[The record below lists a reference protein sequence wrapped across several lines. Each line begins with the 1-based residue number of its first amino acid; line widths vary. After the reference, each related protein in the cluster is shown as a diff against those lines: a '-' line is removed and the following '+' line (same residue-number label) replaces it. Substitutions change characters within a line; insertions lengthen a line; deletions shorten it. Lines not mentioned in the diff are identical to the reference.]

1 MPIPATSE
9 LPKPKDWNEFEDIV
23 WEIYTREWQ
32 DSYAARY
39 GRSGQVQ
46 HGIDIYGK
54 PKDSNCC
61 IAIQCKRY
69 KNGKLTNTDIE
80 KEVNKTQSFT
90 SEIKEYIIA
99 TTESRDTKLQD
110 YLQELN
116 NKRNLENKFLIYIV
130 FWEDI
135 CNKLATPSNS
145 DLLKKYYSVWEE
157 VYKNKNNL
165 SLAEAKKNY
174 LKKLRHIFNHINLAG
189 IDVKGENTHQ
199 SGKLANIFVAPNLEE
214 EILDNS
220 YNKFNKNENN
230 KTQQEEIQQ
239 RTILA
244 TGLFKERQSKRA
256 LILGTPGSGKTAL
269 ISYFLLSLCGNK
281 LNEVADVQKT
291 EKKTELSNDSDDF
304 LEIINWING
313 KLEPINIGLSN
324 EIDWLPIVIRIR
336 ELALH
341 SNMSILDFARY
352 RYCADL
358 PNSNEFF
365 EYWLREG
372 RGVIFFDGLDEV
384 GTEKQARIVE
394 QIKLF
399 LETYPQNRVIITSRP
414 IGNPGRY
421 FSTKEFPHYHI
432 QPFHKNQ
439 IIVFINRWYESIFSE
454 KSQAIVHQSNLRQA
468 IFDNARLKQLASNP
482 LLLTIILLI
491 HREQKQLPKR
501 RNELYDCAIN
511 TLLDSW
517 DKHKEI
523 RNHEILQYLVVDDL
537 RWLMARLAYWIHTQG
552 GLDEQEGGILIE
564 RDTLLEKLCEYIQ
577 DITGIKYHRAEAEA
591 KRFLDKIIGDRA
603 GLISNQSDNL
613 YGFVHKTFQEYLT
626 AEDIYNRAKEQLTLE
641 PILSAIKLHLH
652 EPHWNEVIFLLV
664 AKLKQ
669 KDAIQT
675 MQAILENNS
684 EYEQWLHRDLL
695 FAGRCLTE
703 NLKQWKQGVENID
716 LVKNILNQIIKLKS
730 TNDFPIPME
739 ARKNI
744 RDILLNLSGTIFENK
759 LLRIL
764 NQYASKN
771 NQKADLIYRLA
782 LGGHEEAVDDVLQ
795 LLKNKHTY
803 KSTIE
808 TIRNAFKYSNISD
821 FLIQNF
827 SSNFHGE
834 IGIAEALNMLGYHDD
849 YVSDTLNYYGYD
861 KYYNDMAYEEFQ
873 KQQIEEAQSVYSKI
887 KALFSDLTN
896 NPNYEAGINEL
907 INWLGYE
914 DYGVN
919 EYVAKELGK
928 FSDVYSEIEIKLLE
942 EFKGKS
948 SDEYFH
954 VVLALGYL
962 RKPSENVI
970 TILISLL
977 HNDENIFVC
986 ANAAKALSQLNISH
1000 DVVKSELLKSLK
1012 DVRLFDSS
1020 QPYSFP
1026 GNLYEEALYFNS
1038 EVFKA
1043 LVQLSK
1049 TSNAVAPTLAQ
1060 WIEENQDKED
1070 IRCAVNALWQIVE
1083 GSTIKDKDLR

>member
-1 MPIPATSE
+1 MPSPATSE
-9 LPKPKDWNEFEDIV
+9 LPIPKDWNEFEDIV
-23 WEIYTREWQ
+23 WEIYTKKWQ
-32 DSYAARY
+32 GSHVKRY
-39 GRSGQVQ
+39 GRSGQQQ

-54 PKDSNCC
+54 PSDSNCY

-69 KNGKLTNTDIE
+69 KNGKLTTKDIE
-80 KEVNKTQSFT
+80 EEIKKTQSFT
-90 SEIKEYIIA
+90 SEIEEYIIA

-110 YLQELN
+110 YVRELN
-116 NKRNLENKFLIYIV
+116 NKTQSENKFLVDIV

-135 CNKLATPSNS
+135 CKELTNPSNY
-145 DLLKKYYSVWEE
+145 DLLRKYYPGWEE
-157 VYKNKNNL
+157 VYKNKNYV

-174 LKKLRHIFNHINLAG
+174 LKKLTHIFNHVNLAG
-189 IDVKGENTHQ
+189 IDVEGENTHQ
-199 SGKLANIFVAPNLEE
+199 SGKLANIFVAPNLKE
-214 EILDNS
+214 EILDDF
-220 YNKFNKNENN
+220 YQKLKKNENK
-230 KTQQEEIQQ
+230 KTQQEERKQ

-244 TGLFKERQSKRA
+244 TKLFKEQQSKTA
-256 LILGTPGSGKTAL
+256 LILGVPGSGKTAL
-269 ISYFLLSLCGNK
+269 ISYFVLSLCGNK
-281 LNEVADVQKT
+281 LNEVADV
-291 EKKTELSNDSDDF
+291 KKIEEQTELSNDSDDF
-304 LEIINWING
+304 LETINWIDG
-313 KLEPINIGLSN
+313 KFEPINIGLSN

-341 SNMSILDFARY
+341 SNISILDFARY

-365 EYWLREG
+365 ENWLREG
-372 RGVIFFDGLDEV
+372 RGIIFFDGLDEV
-384 GTEKQARIVE
+384 GTEKQAKIIE

-399 LETYPQNRVIITSRP
+399 LDTYPQNRVIITSRP

-421 FSTKEFPHYHI
+421 FSTNEFPHYHI
-432 QPFHKNQ
+432 QPFQKDE
-439 IIVFINRWYESIFSE
+439 IIVFIIRWYESIFSD
-454 KSQAIVHQSNLRQA
+454 KSQATVHQNNLRQA
-468 IFDNARLKQLASNP
+468 IFDNPRLEQLASNP
-482 LLLTIILLI
+482 LLLTIILLL

-537 RWLMARLAYWIHTQG
+537 RWLMARLAYWVHTQG

-577 DITGIKYHRAEAEA
+577 DITEIKYHRAEAEA
-591 KRFLDKIIGDRA
+591 KRFLDKIVGDRA

-626 AEDIYNRAKEQLTLE
+626 AEDIYNRAKEERKLE

-669 KDAIQT
+669 KDAIQA
-675 MQAILENNS
+675 MQAILEHDS
-684 EYEQWLHRDLL
+684 EYERWLHRDLL

-703 NLKQWKQGVENID
+703 NLKQWEQGVENID
-716 LVKNILNQIIKLKS
+716 LVKNILNQIVKLGA
-730 TNDFPIPME
+730 TNDFPIPRE

-744 RDILLNLSGTIFENK
+744 SDILLNLSGTIFENK

-764 NQYASKN
+764 NQYASQN
-771 NQKADLIYRLA
+771 NQKAGLIYRLA
-782 LGGHEEAVDDVLQ
+782 LGGHEEAIDDVLQ
-795 LLKNKHTY
+795 LLKTEHTY
-803 KSTIE
+803 KRAIE
-808 TIRNAFKYSNISD
+808 IIKNALKYSNISD
-821 FLIQNF
+821 FFIQNF
-827 SSNFHGE
+827 RSNFHGE
-834 IGIAEALNMLGYHDD
+834 IEIAEALNMLGYRDD
-849 YVSDTLNYYGYD
+849 YVDHVLNVDGYD
-861 KYYNDMAYEEFQ
+861 QYYEDMASEKFQ
-873 KQQIEEAQSVYSKI
+873 QQQIEEAQSVYSEIDVLLSK
-887 KALFSDLTN
+887 LEN
-896 NPNYEAGINEL
+896 NSNYEAVINEL

-928 FSDVYSEIEIKLLE
+928 FSDVYSEIEIKLME

-970 TILISLL
+970 TILTSLL
-977 HNDENIFVC
+977 HNNENIFVR
-986 ANAAKALSQLNISH
+986 ANAAKALSQLNIYH
-1000 DVVKSELLKSLK
+1000 DVVMSELLKSLK
-1012 DVRLFDSS
+1012 DVSLFDSS
-1020 QPYSFP
+1020 RPYIFP
-1026 GNLYEEALYFNS
+1026 GNPYEEALYFNS

-1049 TSNAVAPTLAQ
+1049 TSDTVAPTLAQ

-1070 IRCAVNALWQIVE
+1070 IRCAVDALWEIVE
-1083 GSTIKDKDLR
+1083 GSPVKDLH

>member
-9 LPKPKDWNEFEDIV
+9 FPKPKDWNEFEDIV
-23 WEIYTREWQ
+23 WEIYTRKWQ
-32 DSYAARY
+32 SSHTKRY

-54 PKDSNCC
+54 PKDSNCY

-90 SEIKEYIIA
+90 SEIEEYIIA

-110 YLQELN
+110 YLRELN
-116 NKRNLENKFLIYIV
+116 NKRKSENNFLIDIV

-135 CNKLATPSNS
+135 CKELTNPSNY
-145 DLLKKYYSVWEE
+145 DLVRKYYSGWEE
-157 VYKNKNNL
+157 VYKNKNQV

-174 LKKLRHIFNHINLAG
+174 LNKLRHIFNHVNLAG
-189 IDVKGENTHQ
+189 IDVEGENTHQ

-214 EILDNS
+214 EIFDDS
-220 YNKFNKNENN
+220 YQKLKKNENK
-230 KTQQEEIQQ
+230 KTQQEKVKQ
-239 RTILA
+239 RTVLV
-244 TGLFKERQSKRA
+244 TKLFKEQQSKRA
-256 LILGTPGSGKTAL
+256 LILGVPGSGKTAL
-269 ISYFLLSLCGNK
+269 ISYFLISLCGNK
-281 LNEVADVQKT
+281 LNEVTDIQKT
-291 EKKTELSNDSDDF
+291 KEQTELSNESDEF
-304 LEIINWING
+304 EGIINWTYG
-313 KLEPINIGLSN
+313 KNEPLNIGLSN

-341 SNMSILDFARY
+341 SNLSILDFARY

-365 EYWLREG
+365 ENWLRKG

-439 IIVFINRWYESIFSE
+439 IIIFIRRWYESIFSE

-491 HREQKQLPKR
+491 HCEQKQLPKR

-523 RNHEILQYLVVDDL
+523 RNHEVLQYLVVDDL

-564 RDTLLEKLCEYIQ
+564 RDTLIEKLCRYIQ
-577 DITGIKYHRAEAEA
+577 DIAGVKYHRAEAEA
-591 KRFLDKIIGDRA
+591 KRFLDNIVGDRA

-626 AEDIYNRAKEQLTLE
+626 AEDIYNRAKEQRTLE
-641 PILSAIKLHLH
+641 PILSAIELHLH
-652 EPHWNEVIFLLV
+652 EPHWDEVIFLLV

-669 KDAIQT
+669 KDAIQA
-675 MQAILENNS
+675 MQAILEHKS
-684 EYEQWLHRDLL
+684 EYERWLHRDLL

-703 NLKQWKQGVENID
+703 NLKQWEQKAENID
-716 LVKNILNQIIKLKS
+716 LVKNILNQIFQLKA
-730 TNDFPIPME
+730 TNSLPIPSE
-739 ARKNI
+739 VRKNI
-744 RDILLNLSGTIFENK
+744 SDILLNLSGTIFENK

-764 NQYASKN
+764 NQYALKN
-771 NQKADLIYRLA
+771 NQQVDLIYRLA
-782 LGGHEEAVDDVLQ
+782 LGGHVEAVDDVLQ

-803 KSTIE
+803 KRAIE
-808 TIRNAFKYSNISD
+808 IITNSLKYSNISD
-821 FLIQNF
+821 FLIQNL
-827 SSNFHGE
+827 SKNFHGE
-834 IGIAEALNMLGYHDD
+834 IGIAEALNMLGYRDD
-849 YVSDTLNYYGYD
+849 YVSYTLNDYYQDQYYD
-861 KYYNDMAYEEFQ
+861 DMAYEEF
-873 KQQIEEAQSVYSKI
+873 KKREIEEAESIYSSIDVLLSNLK
-887 KALFSDLTN
+887 N
-896 NPNYEAGINEL
+896 NYNYEAAINEL

-914 DYGVN
+914 EYNVN

-954 VVLALGYL
+954 MVLALGYL

-977 HNDENIFVC
+977 HNDENVFVR

-1000 DVVKSELLKSLK
+1000 DVKSELFKSLK

-1020 QPYSFP
+1020 EPYSFP
-1026 GNLYEEALYFNS
+1026 GNPYEEALYFNS
-1038 EVFKA
+1038 QVFKA
-1043 LVQLSK
+1043 LVKLSK
-1049 TSNAVAPTLAQ
+1049 TSDTVAPTLAQ

-1070 IRCAVNALWQIVE
+1070 IQYGVNALWEIVE
-1083 GSTIKDKDLR
+1083 GSTLKDKDLQ

>member
-1 MPIPATSE
+1 MPSPATSE
-9 LPKPKDWNEFEDIV
+9 LLKPNDWNEFEDIV
-23 WEIYTREWQ
+23 WEIYTRKWQ
-32 DSYAARY
+32 DSRAKRY
-39 GRSGQVQ
+39 GRSGQQQ
-46 HGIDIYGK
+46 HGVDIYGK
-54 PKDSNCC
+54 PKDSNSY

-69 KNGKLTNTDIE
+69 KNDKLTTKNIDEEI
-80 KEVNKTQSFT
+80 KKTQSFT
-90 SEIKEYIIA
+90 SEIEEYIIA

-110 YLQELN
+110 YVRELN
-116 NKRNLENKFLIYIV
+116 NKPKSEKKFIVDIV

-135 CNKLATPSNS
+135 CNDLVTPSNF
-145 DLLKKYYSVWEE
+145 DLLRKYYSGWEE
-157 VYKNKNNL
+157 VYKNKNYV
-165 SLAEAKKNY
+165 SLADAKRNY
-174 LKKLRHIFNHINLAG
+174 LKKLRHIFNHVNFTG
-189 IDVKGENTHQ
+189 IDVEGENAHQ
-199 SGKLANIFVAPNLEE
+199 SGNLANIFVAPNLEE
-214 EILDNS
+214 KILDDF
-220 YNKFNKNENN
+220 YQKFNKNENN
-230 KTQQEEIQQ
+230 KTQQEETQQ

-244 TGLFKERQSKRA
+244 TRLFKEEQSKIA
-256 LILGTPGSGKTAL
+256 LILGVPGSGKTAL
-269 ISYFLLSLCGNK
+269 ISYFVLSLCGSA
-281 LNEVADVQKT
+281 LDEVADIQKI
-291 EKKTELSNDSDDF
+291 EEKTELSNDNDDF
-304 LEIINWING
+304 LETINWIDG

-324 EIDWLPIVIRIR
+324 GIDWLPIVIRIR
-336 ELALH
+336 ELALY
-341 SNMSILDFARY
+341 SNMSIIDFAQH

-365 EYWLREG
+365 DNWLRKG

-384 GTEKQARIVE
+384 GTEKQAKIVE

-399 LETYPQNRVIITSRP
+399 LDTYPQNRVIITSRP
-414 IGNPGRY
+414 IRNLGRY
-421 FSTKEFPHYHI
+421 FFNKEFPHYHI
-432 QPFHKNQ
+432 QPFDKGQ
-439 IIVFINRWYESIFSE
+439 IIVFINRWYESIFSD
-454 KSQAIVHQSNLRQA
+454 KSQVTVHESNLRQA
-468 IFDNARLKQLASNP
+468 IFDNARLEQLASNP

-523 RNHEILQYLVVDDL
+523 NNHEILQYLVVDDL

-591 KRFLDKIIGDRA
+591 KRFLDKIVGDRA

-626 AEDIYNRAKEQLTLE
+626 AEDIYNRAKEQRTLE
-641 PILSAIKLHLH
+641 PILNVIELHLH
-652 EPHWNEVIFLLV
+652 EPYWNEVIFLLV

-669 KDAIQT
+669 KDVIQA
-675 MQAILENNS
+675 MQAILEHNS
-684 EYEQWLHRDLL
+684 EYERWLHRDLL

-703 NLKQWKQGVENID
+703 NLKQWKQGVENIG
-716 LVKNILNQIIKLKS
+716 LVKNLLNQIVKLKT
-730 TNDFPIPME
+730 TNDFPIPSE

-744 RDILLNLSGTIFENK
+744 SDILLNLSGTIFENK

-771 NQKADLIYRLA
+771 NQKVGLIYRLV
-782 LGGHEEAVDDVLQ
+782 LGEHEEAVDDVLQ
-795 LLKNKHTY
+795 LLKTEHTY
-803 KSTIE
+803 KQAIE
-808 TIRNAFKYSNISD
+808 MIKNALKYSNISD

-834 IGIAEALNMLGYHDD
+834 IGISEALNMLGYCDD
-849 YVSDTLNYYGYD
+849 YVDYVLYVDSYD
-861 KYYNDMAYEEFQ
+861 KCCDNMAYEEFQ
-873 KQQIEEAQSVYSKI
+873 KREMEEAQSIYSEIDVLLSK
-887 KALFSDLTN
+887 LEN
-896 NPNYEAGINEL
+896 NSNCEAVINEL

-919 EYVAKELGK
+919 KYVAKELGK

-970 TILISLL
+970 TILTSLL
-977 HNDENIFVC
+977 HNDENIFVR
-986 ANAAKALSQLNISH
+986 ANAAKALSQLNIYH
-1000 DVVKSELLKSLK
+1000 DVVMSELLKSLK
-1012 DVRLFDSS
+1012 DVSLFDSS
-1020 QPYSFP
+1020 RPYIFP
-1026 GNLYEEALYFNS
+1026 GNPYKEALYFNS

-1049 TSNAVAPTLAQ
+1049 TSDIVAPTLAQ

-1070 IRCAVNALWQIVE
+1070 IKCAVDALWEIVE
-1083 GSTIKDKDLR
+1083 GLPVKDLQ

>member
-1 MPIPATSE
+1 MPSPATSE

-23 WEIYTREWQ
+23 WEIYTRKWQ
-32 DSYAARY
+32 GSHVERY
-39 GRSGQVQ
+39 GRSGQQQ
-46 HGIDIYGK
+46 HGIDIYVK
-54 PKDSNCC
+54 PKNSNCC

-69 KNGKLTNTDIE
+69 KNGKLTNKDIE
-80 KEVNKTQSFT
+80 EEIKKTRSFT
-90 SEIKEYIIA
+90 SEIEEYIIA

-110 YLQELN
+110 YVRELN
-116 NKRNLENKFLIYIV
+116 KKRKSENKFIVDIV

-135 CNKLATPSNS
+135 CSDLVTHSNF
-145 DLLKKYYSVWEE
+145 DLLKKYYSGWEE
-157 VYKNKNNL
+157 VYKNQNYV

-174 LKKLRHIFNHINLAG
+174 LKKLRHIFNYVNLAG
-189 IDVKGENTHQ
+189 IDVEGENTHQ
-199 SGKLANIFVAPNLEE
+199 SGKLANIFVAPSLEFDDFYQK
-214 EILDNS
+214 L
-220 YNKFNKNENN
+220 KKNENN
-230 KTQQEEIQQ
+230 KTQQEEVKQ
-239 RTILA
+239 RKVLA
-244 TGLFKERQSKRA
+244 TKLFKEQQSKTA
-256 LILGTPGSGKTAL
+256 LILGVPGSGKTAL
-269 ISYFLLSLCGNK
+269 ISYFVLSLCGST
-281 LNEVADVQKT
+281 LDEVADIQKI
-291 EKKTELSNDSDDF
+291 EKQTELSNGSNKF
-304 LEIINWING
+304 LGTRNCIYG
-313 KLEPINIGLSN
+313 KLKPINIGLSN

-341 SNMSILDFARY
+341 SNISILDFARY

-365 EYWLREG
+365 ENWLREG

-384 GTEKQARIVE
+384 GTEKLARIIE

-399 LETYPQNRVIITSRP
+399 LDTYPQNRVIITSRP

-421 FSTKEFPHYHI
+421 FSTNEFSHYHI

-439 IIVFINRWYESIFSE
+439 VIVFIIRWYESIFLD
-454 KSQAIVHQSNLRQA
+454 KSQAIVHQNNLRQA
-468 IFDNARLKQLASNP
+468 IFDNPRLEQLASNP

-523 RNHEILQYLVVDDL
+523 RNHEVLQYLVVDDL

-591 KRFLDKIIGDRA
+591 KRFLDKIVGDRA

-626 AEDIYNRAKEQLTLE
+626 AEDIYNKAKEQRTLE
-641 PILSAIKLHLH
+641 PILSAIELHLH
-652 EPHWNEVIFLLV
+652 EPYWNEVIFLLV

-669 KDAIQT
+669 KDAIQA
-675 MQAILENNS
+675 MQAILEHDS
-684 EYEQWLHRDLL
+684 EYERWLHRDLL

-703 NLKQWKQGVENID
+703 NLKQWEQGVENID
-716 LVKNILNQIIKLKS
+716 LVKNILNQIVKLEAA
-730 TNDFPIPME
+730 NDFPIPRE

-744 RDILLNLSGTIFENK
+744 SDILLNLSGTIFENK

-764 NQYASKN
+764 NQYASKK
-771 NQKADLIYRLA
+771 NQKVDLIYRLA
-782 LGGHEEAVDDVLQ
+782 LGGHEEAVDDILQ
-795 LLKNKHTY
+795 LLKNKHTNERV
-803 KSTIE
+803 IE
-808 TIRNAFKYSNISD
+808 IIRNALKYSNISD

-827 SSNFHGE
+827 ISHFHGE
-834 IGIAEALNMLGYHDD
+834 LEIAEALNMLGYRDD
-849 YVSDTLNYYGYD
+849 YVDHVLNVDGYN
-861 KYYNDMAYEEFQ
+861 KVYEDMAYE
-873 KQQIEEAQSVYSKI
+873 KHQQQLIEEAQSIYSEIDVLLSK
-887 KALFSDLTN
+887 LEN
-896 NPNYEAGINEL
+896 NSNYEAVINEL

-919 EYVAKELGK
+919 EYVARELGK
-928 FSDVYSEIEIKLLE
+928 FSDVYSEIEIKLME

-948 SDEYFH
+948 SDEYFYM
-954 VVLALGYL
+954 VLALGYL

-970 TILISLL
+970 IILTSLL
-977 HNDENIFVC
+977 HHDENVFVR
-986 ANAAKALSQLNISH
+986 ADAAKALSHLNISH
-1000 DVVKSELLKSLK
+1000 DVVMSELLKSLK
-1012 DVRLFDSS
+1012 DVSLFDSS
-1020 QPYSFP
+1020 QPYTFP
-1026 GNLYEEALYFNS
+1026 GNPYEEALYFNS
-1038 EVFKA
+1038 QVFKA

-1049 TSNAVAPTLAQ
+1049 TSDTVASTLAQ
-1060 WIEENQDKED
+1060 WIEENQHKED
-1070 IRCAVNALWQIVE
+1070 IKCAVDALWEIVE
-1083 GSTIKDKDLR
+1083 GSPVKDLQR